1 MPHALICNKHSQHL
15 LVSSGKLEGAMKD
28 MVATVAKGL
37 DKAQTGMAARVANTF
52 TVLWWA
58 HCL

>member
-1 MPHALICNKHSQHL
+1 MKCLMPHAVIFNKLSQHL
-15 LVSSGKLEGAMKD
+15 LSSGKLEGAMKD

-52 TVLWWA
+52 TILW
-58 HCL
+58 